1 MRACLRRD
9 ADGNA
14 GVLEARSD
22 AARKN
27 DTLLQK
33 KRRNSNILIRWVV
46 AMRGGGDDGGAN
58 VSRDAVRDARAN
70 FLGRVCSSVRRERV
84 DASTRRLRPRPREII
99 QRV

>member
-1 MRACLRRD
+1 VA
-9 ADGNA
+9 
-14 GVLEARSD
+14 
-22 AARKN
+22 
-27 DTLLQK
+27 
-33 KRRNSNILIRWVV
+33 

-70 FLGRVCSSVRRERV
+70 FLGRVRSSVRCERV